1 MFEADDIAAL
11 NRRAARFQREHEIER
26 QKSSRSFSNGN
37 HNSSSSY
44 GSHAN
49 THLFKSRSGT
59 PAAYDAA
66 DEPEADPVS
75 PGQAPL
81 VGLSLTVHRMCLT
94 GIAILLLGPP
104 LRSLRIICG

>member
-1 MFEADDIAAL
+1 MPCTREAETLSHRHDGGHTSNKKSKKTSVGKAASSSVFDPDDIAAL

-44 GSHAN
+44 ASHAN

-66 DEPEADPVS
+66 DEPEANPVS
-75 PGQAPL
+75 P
-81 VGLSLTVHRMCLT
+81 
-94 GIAILLLGPP
+94 
-104 LRSLRIICG
+104 